1 MFTNKVALKPE
12 DRLIVPSMVCTA
24 EQLTHM
30 EVESG

>member
-1 MFTNKVALKPE
+1 MFTNKVASKPK
-12 DRLIVPSMVCTA
+12 DPLIDSSMVCTA

>member
-1 MFTNKVALKPE
+1 MFTNKVALKPK
-12 DRLIVPSMVCTA
+12 DSLIAPSKVCTA